1 MKRRLVNFLLE
12 GLGALVLVVLLGW
25 LNVEGH
31 TVKLGFPLA
40 LGLLPLVWLG
50 LRYSGAAALVFGAL
64 AGLLLSMFNWGWGS
78 LVDGLLWELVP
89 LMAVGVAG
97 FFAKYTHKTLN
108 NRRYASTYLNIG
120 TASLLV
126 SILYFVLKFV
136 LSSQLMTP
144 LAPYTLDLSKLLLG
158 IVLTS
163 VLMASILIGTARMN
177 YKLIIPRRSPYLS
190 RKETSRLLND

>member
-50 LRYSGAAALVFGAL
+50 LRYSGAAALVFGTL
-64 AGLLLSMFNWGWGS
+64 SGLLLSMFNWGWGS